1 MDKRTSRL
9 LAAVVLAFAAAGSA
23 QAQVVIS
30 QVYGGGGNSGAR
42 YKSDFIELHNNDA
55 SAVSLN
61 GWSVQY
67 QSATGTGNW
76 TVTPLTGSIA
86 PGGYFLIKEADGTG
100 GTDPLPTPD
109 VIPAPPNG
117 SPIAMSGS
125 TAKVALV
132 NNSTALTGACP
143 ATRVDLVGIGP
154 TANCSEGGDK
164 PTPVMSNTTAAI
176 RKNNGCTDTDVNLND
191 FDIAAPTP
199 RNSASPAFACSG
211 GNQPVLSVADVSLD
225 EGNSGTTSFVFTL
238 SLSQPAGAG
247 GVAWSAST
255 LDGTATAG
263 SDYTAVSALTGTI
276 AEGQSS
282 ATVAVDV
289 SGDTVQE
296 ASETFKLRVQVVS
309 GGLPVPPAFAEATA
323 TIVNDDV
330 VIVPIHDIQ
339 GNGATSPLTGQIVT
353 TEGVVTGRKSNGFF
367 IQASDADADADPA
380 TSEGVY
386 VFTSTAPTAAA
397 TVGNRVR
404 VSGTVVE
411 FIPTADLGQL
421 PLTELSFATYS
432 QTGTASLP
440 VPVVLP
446 QVLPTSPLDALERFE
461 AMRVSIPS
469 FTVTAPTKG
478 STNEPNA
485 TGTSNGI
492 FHGVIGEL
500 PRPFRE
506 PGIQPGTPIPG
517 GGTSPPIPR
526 WDGNAELMTVDSDAL
541 GAPKLE
547 VANGAVITGM
557 TGPLDYGFR
566 RYTLLVDPAST
577 VNVTPGPAP
586 HAAVET
592 VDPNAVSVAGYN
604 LERFFDT
611 IDDPAL
617 KDEPVLT
624 ATAYDQRKKKA
635 SLGIR
640 DYLKTPDILGTV
652 EVENLTTLQD
662 LAARINADAVTAGQP
677 NPNYVA
683 YLMEGNDVGGIDVGY
698 LVKTAEVLP
707 GKPRVDVVS
716 VTQIGKDTQ
725 WTDPTGSTKP
735 LNDRPPLALDAV
747 VHYADGRDFP
757 ISVVV
762 VHQRSLNG
770 AEADTDDGT
779 RIRAKRQAQAEFL
792 ATYLNQRQ
800 TDNPATRLLVLG
812 DFNAFEF
819 NDGYVDAMNVI
830 TGTPTPDNETVV
842 PGDGA
847 DLVDPNLINLASISD
862 PGERYSFVF
871 DGNAQSLDHVLV
883 NEEMVVST
891 GSIQLA
897 HARINADYP
906 EVNRNLADSPSRL
919 SDHDPVVTYLV
930 PREIADLGVTAA
942 ANAAT
947 AQVGQSY
954 GYSVVASNHGPGRA
968 DAVGVGFALDAEVP
982 SLSVTAPNAS
992 WTCDAPQI
1000 ANGKTSVA
1008 CDIAQLAANDSA
1020 TFTLSATAT
1029 ADLAGKSVKLAVA
1042 GTTTSQDTV
1051 AGNDAAE
1058 ASVAITAAGSDAT
1071 PIANSEIVRVSGE
1084 AGQAK
1089 VYRIDIPAGA
1099 RNLRVITQG
1108 GTGDVSLY
1116 LKRGAPATTSD
1127 YDLRSIRTGNNEVV
1141 FTTNPQAGT
1150 WYITVLGGATAF
1162 SRVTLLPTFVVP

>member
-1 MDKRTSRL
+1 MDKHTSRL

-30 QVYGGGGNSGAR
+30 QAYGGGGNSGAQ
-42 YKSDFIELHNNDA
+42 YKSDFIELHNNGT
-55 SAVSLN
+55 SAVDLT

-67 QSATGTGNW
+67 ASTTGSGWSTAT
-76 TVTPLTGSIA
+76 TPLSGSIA
-86 PGGYFLIKEADGTG
+86 AGGYYLIKQADGAG
-100 GTDPLPTPD
+100 SQAPLPTPD
-109 VIPAPPNG
+109 ATGNISMGAAG
-117 SPIAMSGS
+117 F
-125 TAKVALV
+125 KVALV
-132 NNSTALTGACP
+132 NNTTALSGTCPSNRVDFVGVGAANCAEGGTPTAPAVTPATSSSTAAL
-143 ATRVDLVGIGP
+143 R
-154 TANCSEGGDK
+154 N
-164 PTPVMSNTTAAI
+164 
-176 RKNNGCTDTDVNLND
+176 NNGCADTDNNAAD
-191 FDIAAPTP
+191 FAIVAPTP
-199 RNSASPAFACSG
+199 RNSASPAFQCSG
-211 GNQPVLSVADVSLD
+211 GNLPVLTVADISLD

-255 LDGTATAG
+255 LDGTAIAG
-263 SDYTAVSALTGTI
+263 SDYTALSGLTGTI
-276 AEGQSS
+276 AQGQSS
-282 ATVAVDV
+282 ATVTVNV
-289 SGDTVQE
+289 SGDTAQE
-296 ASETFKLRVQVVS
+296 ANETFKLQVQVTS
-309 GGLPVPPAFAEATA
+309 GGLPAPPATVQATA

-339 GNGATSPLTGQIVT
+339 GNGATSPLTGQVVT

-386 VFTSTAPTAAA
+386 VFTSSAPTAAA

-411 FIPTADLGQL
+411 FIPSADPGQL

-478 STNEPNA
+478 STSEPSA

-492 FHGVIGEL
+492 FHGVIGNV

-506 PGIQPGTPIPG
+506 PGIQPGTAIPG

-526 WDGNAELMTVDSDAL
+526 WDGNPELMTVDSDAL

-547 VANGAVITGM
+547 VATGAIITGM

-566 RYTLLVDPAST
+566 RYTLLVDPSST

-586 HAAVET
+586 RAAVQT

-611 IDDPAL
+611 VNDPAT
-617 KDEPVLT
+617 DDPVLT
-624 ATAYDQRKKKA
+624 AAAYNQRKNKA

-662 LAARINADAVTAGQP
+662 LAARINADAVAASQP

-683 YLMEGNDVGGIDVGY
+683 YLQEGNDVGGIDVGY

-707 GKPRVDVVS
+707 GKPRVEVVS
-716 VTQIGKDTQ
+716 VTQIGKDTM
-725 WTDPTGSTKP
+725 WTEPSGGSAK

-770 AEADTDDGT
+770 AEDDTADGA

-800 TDNPATRLLVLG
+800 TQNPATRLIVLG

-819 NDGYVDAMNVI
+819 NDGYVDAMNVV
-830 TGTPTPDNETVV
+830 TGTPSADNTTVV

-847 DLVDPNLINLASISD
+847 DLVEPNLINLASISA
-862 PGERYSFVF
+862 PNERYSFVF
-871 DGNAQSLDHVLV
+871 DGHAQSLDHVLV

-891 GSIQLA
+891 SSIQEA

-906 EVNRNLADSPSRL
+906 ETNRNLADSPSRL
-919 SDHDPVVTYLV
+919 SDHDPVVAYLI
-930 PREIADLGVTAA
+930 PREIADLGVTAT

-947 AQVGQSY
+947 AQAGQPY
-954 GYSVVASNHGPGRA
+954 GYSVIATNHGPGRA

-982 SLSVTAPNAS
+982 SLSVTAPNAA

-1008 CDIAQLAANDSA
+1008 CDTPQLAANASA
-1020 TFTLSATAT
+1020 TFAVSATAT
-1029 ADLAGKSVKLAVA
+1029 DALVGKSVKLAVA
-1042 GTTTSQDTV
+1042 GTTTSQDNV
-1051 AGNDAAE
+1051 AGNNAAE
-1058 ASVAITAAGSDAT
+1058 ASVAITAGPT
-1071 PIANSEIVRVSGE
+1071 PIVSGQILTGLAGAAGE
-1084 AGQAK
+1084 ALT
-1089 VYRIDIPAGA
+1089 YRIEVPVGA
-1099 RNLRVITQG
+1099 RSLRIMTLSGRGDIT
-1108 GTGDVSLY
+1108 LY
-1116 LKRGAPATTSD
+1116 AKRGAPATPSS
-1127 YDLRSIRTGNNEVV
+1127 YDQISANSGNNELIFV
-1141 FTTNPQAGT
+1141 TAPQPGT
-1150 WYITVLGGATAF
+1150 WYITLQGGAAAF
-1162 SRVTLLPTFVVP
+1162 DRVTLRPSISGP

>member
-9 LAAVVLAFAAAGSA
+9 LAAAVLTLAAAGSA

-30 QVYGGGGNSGAR
+30 QVYGGGGNNGAR
-42 YKSDFIELHNNDA
+42 YKSDFIELHNNGA
-55 SAVSLN
+55 SAVDLS

-67 QSATGTGNW
+67 NSSAGTGAW
-76 TVTPLTGSIA
+76 QRTTLTGSIA
-86 PGGYFLIKEADGTG
+86 PGGYYLVKQADGTG
-100 GTDPLPTPD
+100 GTDVLPTPD
-109 VIPAPPNG
+109 VVG
-117 SPIAMSGS
+117 TIAMSGTS
-125 TAKVALV
+125 GKVALV
-132 NNSTALTGACP
+132 NNATALSGACP
-143 ATRVDLVGIGP
+143 AGRIDTVGFGGAATCSEGTP
-154 TANCSEGGDK
+154 TAN
-164 PTPVMSNTTAAI
+164 TANATGAV
-176 RKNNGCTDTDVNLND
+176 RKNNGCTDTDNNSAD
-191 FDIAAPTP
+191 FDIVEPTP
-199 RNSASPAFACSG
+199 RNSAAPAFACAG

-225 EGNSGTTSFVFTL
+225 EGNSGTVSFVFNL

-255 LDGTATAG
+255 VDGTATAG
-263 SDYTAVSALTGTI
+263 SDYVALTGATDTI

-282 ATVAVDV
+282 GTVTVTV
-289 SGDTVQE
+289 NGDAVQE
-296 ASETFKLRVQVVS
+296 PNETFQLRVQVTS
-309 GGLPVPPAFAEATA
+309 GGLPAPPAFAQATA
-323 TIVNDDV
+323 TIANDDV
-330 VIVPIHDIQ
+330 TLVPIHDIQ
-339 GNGATSPLTGQIVT
+339 GNGATSPLTGQTVT
-353 TEGVVTGRKSNGFF
+353 FQGVVTGRKSNGFF
-367 IQASDADADADPA
+367 VQASDAEADADPA
-380 TSEGVY
+380 TSEGIY

-421 PLTELSFATYS
+421 PLTEISFATYT
-432 QTGTASLP
+432 QTGTDTLP

-461 AMRVSIPS
+461 SMRVAIDS

-492 FHGVIGEL
+492 FHGVIGSV

-566 RYTLLVDPAST
+566 RYTLLIDPGAT

-586 HAAVET
+586 HAAVDT

-611 IDDPAL
+611 VNDPAIG
-617 KDEPVLT
+617 EPILT
-624 ATAYDQRKKKA
+624 AAAYELRKKKA

-640 DYLKTPDILGTV
+640 DFLKTPDILGTV
-652 EVENLTTLQD
+652 EVENLTVLQD
-662 LAARINADAVTAGQP
+662 LAARINADAVAAGQP

-698 LVKTAEVLP
+698 LVKTGEVLP
-707 GKPRVDVVS
+707 GKPRVQVVS
-716 VTQIGKDTQ
+716 VTQIGKDTL
-725 WTDPTGSTKP
+725 WTEPAGGSSL
-735 LNDRPPLALDAV
+735 LNDRPPLALDAI

-757 ISVVV
+757 LSVVV

-770 AEADTDDGT
+770 AETDDADGQ
-779 RIRAKRQAQAEFL
+779 RIRAKRQRQAEFL

-800 TDNPATRLLVLG
+800 TDNPSTRLIVLG

-819 NDGYVDAMNVI
+819 NDGYVDAMNVV
-830 TGTPTPDNETVV
+830 TGTPSADNTTVV

-847 DLVDPNLINLASISD
+847 DLVNPDLINLASITEPS
-862 PGERYSFVF
+862 ERYSFVF
-871 DGNAQSLDHVLV
+871 DGMAQSLDHVLV

-891 GSIQLA
+891 SRIVPA
-897 HARINADYP
+897 HARINADFP

-919 SDHDPVVTYLV
+919 SDHDPVVTYLF
-930 PREIADLGVTAA
+930 PREVADVSVAA
-942 ANAAT
+942 TANAASV
-947 AQVGQSY
+947 QVGQSY
-954 GYSVVASNHGPGRA
+954 GYSVVASNLGPGRA
-968 DAVGVGFALDAEVP
+968 DSVGVGIALDAEVP
-982 SLSVTAPNAS
+982 SLSVTAPNAD
-992 WTCDAPQI
+992 WTCDTAQI

-1008 CDIAQLAANDSA
+1008 CSATGLALNASA
-1020 TFTLSATAT
+1020 TFAVSATAT
-1029 ADLAGKSVKLAVA
+1029 ADLAGKTVKLAVA
-1042 GTTTSQDTV
+1042 GSTTSQDPV
-1051 AGNDAAE
+1051 AANDSAE
-1058 ASVAITAAGSDAT
+1058 ASVAIVAAGPPAT
-1071 PIANSEIVRVSGE
+1071 PISNGQSVLVSGAANE
-1084 AGQAK
+1084 AR
-1089 VYRIDIPAGA
+1089 VYRIDVPAGA
-1099 RNLRVITQG
+1099 RNLRIVTVG
-1108 GTGDVSLY
+1108 GSGDIALY
-1116 LKRGAPATTSD
+1116 AKRGSAPTASD
-1127 YDLRSIRTGNNEVV
+1127 YDQRSIRTGNNEVILIGA
-1141 FTTNPQAGT
+1141 PQAGS
-1150 WYITVLGGATAF
+1150 WFITVLGGSTAF
-1162 SRVTLLPTFVVP
+1162 ANVSLRPSFVP